1 MNFLSRFSAYYS
13 SFDTVINNFNAIIY
27 SENLLS
33 WEYKDFCIIL
43 KKMYS
48 FWQNGKKY
56 IEKDSLFGDSE
67 ILHRYIVM
75 EYALSAICRGLSNIK
90 EEEKNTLKSFIDE
103 FSEANVPCLEL
114 QSACFFTEENRESI
128 LFKINF
134 AFSSDDDNVVL
145 DGLRAFETILK
156 CQEEGKDYY
165 EVIKMLWNNFTTMII
180 YKRDAT
186 LVTCLNYLGNLYIPK
201 YFELIPATVYKNILF
216 SLQTLA
222 KETDIRDGNKSLET
236 ALKLTIRRNCACV
249 AYKLYKCFSNKSK
262 EIPLEIN
269 TWKKIC
275 SSDNEFAEIC
285 NEWRE

>member
-1 MNFLSRFSAYYS
+1 M
-13 SFDTVINNFNAIIY
+13 
-27 SENLLS
+27 
-33 WEYKDFCIIL
+33 
-43 KKMYS
+43 
-48 FWQNGKKY
+48 
-56 IEKDSLFGDSE
+56 
-67 ILHRYIVM
+67 
-75 EYALSAICRGLSNIK
+75 
-90 EEEKNTLKSFIDE
+90 
-103 FSEANVPCLEL
+103 
-114 QSACFFTEENRESI
+114 
-128 LFKINF
+128 
-134 AFSSDDDNVVL
+134 
-145 DGLRAFETILK
+145 DGLRAFSTILK
-156 CQEEGKDYY
+156 CQEEGKEYY